1 MDWKKLSLISG
12 TEEGRII
19 EMRIISELSQIIR
32 KPFYLFVCCPEKPFG
47 FGCSL
52 PF

>member
-19 EMRIISELSQIIR
+19 EMRIVSELSLH
-32 KPFYLFVCCPEKPFG
+32 PL
-47 FGCSL
+47 S
-52 PF
+52 